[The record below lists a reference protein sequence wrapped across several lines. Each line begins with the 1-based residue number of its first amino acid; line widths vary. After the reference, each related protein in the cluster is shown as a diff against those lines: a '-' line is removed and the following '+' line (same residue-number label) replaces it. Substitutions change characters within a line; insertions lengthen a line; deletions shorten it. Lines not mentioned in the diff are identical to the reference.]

1 MKRERAAIYC
11 RLSEED
17 KGKGSA
23 ENDSNSIQNQRAL
36 LTEYAHSHGWEIYE
50 IYIDDDYSGADR
62 SRPAFKRMLH
72 AAEEKRFDIILCKT
86 QSRFSRELEVVERY
100 INRLLPQWGIR
111 FLSLVD
117 NADSANEDN
126 LLLRQINGIMDEHYL
141 AELSKNIRSVLTHR
155 RKNGFHIGSFALYGY
170 RKNPDR
176 RGHLLIDGEAAAVV
190 REVFTLFSQGYG
202 KTAIARMLNERGIPN
217 PTEYKRLQ
225 GIRYRQPKGKSST
238 LWKYFAIS
246 NMLTNEIYIGNMVQG
261 KNGSVSYKTKQNKPR
276 PKEEWIRTEGTHE
289 PIIEQEL
296 WERVQKMLAERAK
309 PFPSGTIGLFA
320 RKARCAECGY
330 TLRSSKTK
338 GKVLQELHTISDA
351 YLNWEELERQ
361 LDFCSHLKEQRASLQ
376 KSIHAHEKKIE
387 EAHKAVRE
395 LYPDKVR
402 GVLSEAEYL
411 DLSKHFSAELQQ
423 QERLIA
429 DAERKI
435 IDLDARIAAGDN
447 RRAIIEKYINPTH
460 LTREM
465 VEILIDS
472 ISVGRRIAGTREVP
486 ITIYWRF

>member
-1 MKRERAAIYC
+1 MKRERVAIYC

-176 RGHLLIDGEAAAVV
+176 RGHLLIDEEAAAVV
-190 REVFTLFSQGYG
+190 HSRRA
-202 KTAIARMLNERGIPN
+202 TARLPSRACSTKEGFQIQRNINAYRG
-217 PTEYKRLQ
+217 
-225 GIRYRQPKGKSST
+225 
-238 LWKYFAIS
+238 FAI
-246 NMLTNEIYIGNMVQG
+246 
-261 KNGSVSYKTKQNKPR
+261 GSR
-276 PKEEWIRTEGTHE
+276 
-289 PIIEQEL
+289 
-296 WERVQKMLAERAK
+296 RA
-309 PFPSGTIGLFA
+309 
-320 RKARCAECGY
+320 R
-330 TLRSSKTK
+330 
-338 GKVLQELHTISDA
+338 
-351 YLNWEELERQ
+351 
-361 LDFCSHLKEQRASLQ
+361 
-376 KSIHAHEKKIE
+376 
-387 EAHKAVRE
+387 AVRS
-395 LYPDKVR
+395 
-402 GVLSEAEYL
+402 GNISLS
-411 DLSKHFSAELQQ
+411 
-423 QERLIA
+423 
-429 DAERKI
+429 
-435 IDLDARIAAGDN
+435 
-447 RRAIIEKYINPTH
+447 
-460 LTREM
+460 
-465 VEILIDS
+465 
-472 ISVGRRIAGTREVP
+472 P
-486 ITIYWRF
+486 IC

>member
-100 INRLLPQWGIR
+100 INRLFPQWGIR

-176 RGHLLIDGEAAAVV
+176 RGHLLIDEEAAAVV

-225 GIRYRQPKGKSST
+225 GIRYRQP
-238 LWKYFAIS
+238 
-246 NMLTNEIYIGNMVQG
+246 
-261 KNGSVSYKTKQNKPR
+261 
-276 PKEEWIRTEGTHE
+276 
-289 PIIEQEL
+289 
-296 WERVQKMLAERAK
+296 
-309 PFPSGTIGLFA
+309 A
-320 RKARCAECGY
+320 R
-330 TLRSSKTK
+330 
-338 GKVLQELHTISDA
+338 
-351 YLNWEELERQ
+351 
-361 LDFCSHLKEQRASLQ
+361 
-376 KSIHAHEKKIE
+376 
-387 EAHKAVRE
+387 AVRS
-395 LYPDKVR
+395 
-402 GVLSEAEYL
+402 GNISLS
-411 DLSKHFSAELQQ
+411 
-423 QERLIA
+423 
-429 DAERKI
+429 
-435 IDLDARIAAGDN
+435 
-447 RRAIIEKYINPTH
+447 
-460 LTREM
+460 
-465 VEILIDS
+465 
-472 ISVGRRIAGTREVP
+472 P
-486 ITIYWRF
+486 IC